1 MGFGEVAAQIILF
14 IAVVLLASSISAVLF
29 VTVQKMSVEVREQGE
44 VFKKLIGTDFEII
57 NDPVNVPYDSSKN
70 AYVFYVKNTGS
81 EELTFTNNTLTVL
94 LNGSAVQ
101 FTTSTQVL
109 KPGETGILYVYT
121 PQLTGDNRLIV
132 VSENGVKR
140 SFEFTV

>member
-1 MGFGEVAAQIILF
+1 MGFGEIASHVIFF
-14 IAVVLLASSISAVLF
+14 IAVIVLASSISAMLF
-29 VTVQKMSVEVREQGE
+29 VTVQKMSMEVREQGE
-44 VFKKLIGTDFEII
+44 EFKKLIGTDFEVI
-57 NDPVNVPYDSSKN
+57 NDPVNVPYDSSKG

-81 EELTFTNNTLTVL
+81 EELIFTNSTLTVL

-109 KPGETGILYVYT
+109 KPGETGVLYVYS
-121 PQLTGDNRLIV
+121 PQLTGDNRLMVI
-132 VSENGVKR
+132 SENGVKK

>member
-1 MGFGEVAAQIILF
+1 MGFGEIASQVIF
-14 IAVVLLASSISAVLF
+14 YIAVIVLASSISAMLF

-81 EELTFTNNTLTVL
+81 EDLIFTNNTLAVL
-94 LNGSAVQ
+94 LNGSAVR

-121 PQLTGDNRLIV
+121 AQLAGDNKLIV
-132 VSENGVKR
+132 VSESGVKK